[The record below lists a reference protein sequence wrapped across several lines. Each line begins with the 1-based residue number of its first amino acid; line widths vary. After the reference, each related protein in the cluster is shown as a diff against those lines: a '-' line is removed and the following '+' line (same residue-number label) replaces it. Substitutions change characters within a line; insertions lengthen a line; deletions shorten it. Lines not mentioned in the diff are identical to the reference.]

1 MQLTLWSSVKVD
13 AIALISFNCL
23 PSAVFAAYS
32 KNLGSF
38 PIFLKDVYESR
49 LLCNLLFSLP
59 LREYFSKRCDG
70 QRV

>member
-1 MQLTLWSSVKVD
+1 
-13 AIALISFNCL
+13 
-23 PSAVFAAYS
+23 
-32 KNLGSF
+32 
-38 PIFLKDVYESR
+38 